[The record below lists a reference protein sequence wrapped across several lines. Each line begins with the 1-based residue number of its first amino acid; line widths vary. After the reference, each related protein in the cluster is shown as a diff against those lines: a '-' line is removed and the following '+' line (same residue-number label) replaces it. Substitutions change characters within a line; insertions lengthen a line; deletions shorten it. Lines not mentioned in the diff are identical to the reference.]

1 MMAATAQYSKLQY
14 VCCIIQSVLICNMMR
29 KGYYQRPN
37 KKWERMAKERM
48 VDDVEKDLKHKDT
61 SIITM
66 STRN

>member
-1 MMAATAQYSKLQY
+1 
-14 VCCIIQSVLICNMMR
+14 MMR